1 MLVMHESVARS
12 QFPSRLY
19 TKSGVEL
26 ESFILRNKVYSQS
39 RNCTPDD
46 NVMCLLNA
54 ATDLL
59 YVVLWSSELREIAYC
74 LWVSSILHYRSI
86 ESHFY
91 DPLWGE
97 VVGPGLRTNQA
108 PQKRKF
114 KLKNIIWLRSERRSP
129 KLSLCVKNEQNSKTD
144 RHLNFNNDQNL
155 F

>member
-12 QFPSRLY
+12 QLPSRLY

-26 ESFILRNKVYSQS
+26 ESCILRNKVYWQS

-46 NVMCLLNA
+46 NVTCFLNA
-54 ATDLL
+54 APGLL
-59 YVVLWSSELREIAYC
+59 YVVQWSSELREIAYC
-74 LWVSSILHYRSI
+74 LWVSSILHCRST

-114 KLKNIIWLRSERRSP
+114 KLENIIWLRSERRSP